1 MTNHQRTEI
10 ERVLRSLSDLEDCA
24 RGVAIAAKMAA
35 ENLETAQQILF
46 NMLAPA
52 DESSGR
58 DDY

>member
-35 ENLETAQQILF
+35 ENLETA
-46 NMLAPA
+46 
-52 DESSGR
+52 
-58 DDY
+58 